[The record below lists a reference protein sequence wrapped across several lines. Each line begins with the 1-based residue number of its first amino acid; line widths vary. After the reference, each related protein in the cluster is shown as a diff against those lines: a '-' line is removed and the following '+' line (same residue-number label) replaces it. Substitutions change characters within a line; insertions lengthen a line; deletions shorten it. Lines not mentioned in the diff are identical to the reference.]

1 MYGFRN
7 LRFGSFGLI
16 VFILFFVIRFQ
27 SLKTLFLFAVAFRV
41 HDLVLG
47 FFFFFCV
54 WIEISVVD
62 FVVK

>member
-27 SLKTLFLFAVAFRV
+27 SLKTLFLFYFVFRV

-47 FFFFFCV
+47 FFFLCV